1 MLVTHFKRRIHRNKV
16 NILETKLKLRL
27 MLILTAHTSD
37 DSMLTT
43 HTSDDSMLTA
53 HTSDDSMLRFVL
65 EYIAGTVLLLA
76 CGDSIPQPVITSDN
90 QAIIRFVSNERDQQP
105 GFSLNY
111 QASIEGTNHY

>member
-27 MLILTAHTSD
+27 MLI
-37 DSMLTT
+37 
-43 HTSDDSMLTA
+43 LTA

-90 QAIIRFVSNERDQQP
+90 QAVIRFVSNERDQQP

>member
-1 MLVTHFKRRIHRNKV
+1 
-16 NILETKLKLRL
+16 
-27 MLILTAHTSD
+27 MLILTAHTSDDRMLTAHTSD

-43 HTSDDSMLTA
+43 HTSDDSMLTT

-90 QAIIRFVSNERDQQP
+90 QAVIRFVSNERDQQP